1 MYYNSEMGKLTT
13 ITGSEDSEI
22 IDLIFNNEIVVYE
35 DIQGSKIWVNYES
48 SKGFSVKSRSL
59 SNDPINLIDLAL
71 QNYYNPAINYFESL
85 SDRVKGLMPKSFW
98 FCFEYFPDTQPAN
111 IQYQRMPKNGLVLSS
126 IGKWSGKSVGYKY
139 DCTIEEI
146 EEYARLFDVDSLPII
161 FSGLLSDDMKEAIT
175 YFLNTSEKD
184 LEYVFG
190 ESSFSFFFYKI
201 LSPQSKNS
209 FLMNDDFQQNLQK
222 IIINVKDR
230 DLSFELLNPMYKRMS
245 DTNSTDFTEIYSLML
260 VNFITFCQSINIYD
274 IKLKGN
280 KREEVYIYLICKL
293 FNMYMSEVKED
304 ILNFDFIV
312 PEFFNKEKF
321 KINKELINNKL
332 TNELLDESP
341 KIEYLF
347 KILLG
352 SFTKERKKAIGIFTD
367 STVNIFNKFVK
378 DIALAID
385 DYLGKLRETEL
396 SKSNLVDFSQW
407 FDIEYSVDGSNSV
420 YPDIYDTF
428 DKEATSTSKDKK
440 KGYSGKKL

>member
-1 MYYNSEMGKLTT
+1 MGKLTT
-13 ITGSEDSEI
+13 INGSDDQEI
-22 IDLIFNNEIVVYE
+22 IDDIFNNDIIVYE
-35 DIQGSKIWVNYES
+35 DIQGSKIWVNYDP
-48 SKGFSVKSRSL
+48 SKGFSVKPRSL
-59 SNDPINLIDLAL
+59 SNDPINMIDLAL

-85 SDRVKGLMPKSFW
+85 SDRVKGLMPKNFW
-98 FCFEYFPDTQPAN
+98 FCFEYFPDSQPAN
-111 IQYQRMPKNGLVLSS
+111 IEYQRIPKNGLVLSS

-139 DCTIEEI
+139 DASVEEI
-146 EEYARLFDVDSLPII
+146 EEFSRLLGVDSLPII
-161 FSGLLSDDMKEAIT
+161 FNGRLSDDMKEAIM

-201 LSPQSKNS
+201 LSPNSKNS
-209 FLMNDDFQQNLQK
+209 FLMNDNFQQNLQK
-222 IIINVKDR
+222 IIINIKDKN
-230 DLSFELLNPMYKRMS
+230 LSFEILNPLYKRMS

-260 VNFITFCQSINIYD
+260 VNFITFCQSININD

-304 ILNFDFIV
+304 ILNFDFVV
-312 PEFFNKEKF
+312 PEFFNKDKF
-321 KINKELINNKL
+321 KINKELISNKL
-332 TNELLDESP
+332 TNDLLNESS

-367 STVNIFNKFVK
+367 STVVIFNKFVK
-378 DIALAID
+378 DIALSID

-407 FDIEYSVDGSNSV
+407 FDIEYNVDGSNSV
-420 YPDIYDTF
+420 YPDVYDTF
-428 DKEATSTSKDKK
+428 DSESSSSSKDKK

>member
-1 MYYNSEMGKLTT
+1 MNYNSEMGKLTT
-13 ITGSEDSEI
+13 INGLNDQEI
-22 IDLIFNNEIVVYE
+22 IDDIFNNDIIVYE

-48 SKGFSVKSRSL
+48 SKGFSVKPRSL
-59 SNDPINLIDLAL
+59 SNDPINMIDLAL

-85 SDRVKGLMPKSFW
+85 SDRVKGLMPKNFW
-98 FCFEYFPDTQPAN
+98 FCFEYFPDSQPAN
-111 IQYQRMPKNGLVLSS
+111 IEYQRIPKNGLVLSS

-139 DCTIEEI
+139 DATVEEI
-146 EEYARLFDVDSLPII
+146 EEFSRLLDVDSLPII
-161 FSGLLSDDMKEAIT
+161 FNGRLSDDMKEAIM

-201 LSPQSKNS
+201 LSPNSKNS

-222 IIINVKDR
+222 IIINIKDKN
-230 DLSFELLNPMYKRMS
+230 LSFEILNPLYKRMS

-260 VNFITFCQSINIYD
+260 VNFITFCQSININD

-304 ILNFDFIV
+304 ILNFDFVV
-312 PEFFNKEKF
+312 PEFFNKDKF

-332 TNELLDESP
+332 TNDLLDESP

-367 STVNIFNKFVK
+367 STVGIFNKFVK
-378 DIALAID
+378 DIALSID

-396 SKSNLVDFSQW
+396 SRSNLVDFSQW
-407 FDIEYSVDGSNSV
+407 FDIEYNVDGTNSV
-420 YPDIYDTF
+420 YPDVYDTF
-428 DKEATSTSKDKK
+428 DSESSQSKDKK